1 MADEHICN
9 KSERITA
16 LEVSTNQQGK
26 DIDEIKKDLKDLTS
40 KVEKNH
46 EEMNSELK
54 LIRSD
59 VADIKTSIAAQS
71 IKIDALTETVGK
83 SVEHIDTLN
92 TKVDDIDKTV
102 IVHTQKIKDLTA
114 TTSDHD
120 QRLVKVE
127 KKVWKIVAIIA
138 GAIFVLQLISTMSS
152 CSDIKH
158 FVKQM
163 FIEEQTGQAIE

>member
-16 LEVSTNQQGK
+16 LEVNTNQQGR
-26 DIDEIKKDLKDLTS
+26 DIDEIKKDLKELTS

-59 VADIKTSIAAQS
+59 VADIKTSIASQS

-114 TTSDHD
+114 TTNDHD

-138 GAIFVLQLISTMSS
+138 SAIFILQLISTMSS

-163 FIEEQTGQAIE
+163 FIEEQNGQAIE